1 MYKQKTTVLTA
12 QTLGNFHIEGT
23 FDGQGGTS
31 HDTGE
36 AGHGEDHNG
45 DKHVDDTRAQKSYDG
60 DGKQDVKGSLY
71 VEVAQSLGCKDSR
84 LLFVH
89 IFPGTIQSLIVNFT
103 MRIGSTIMAASS
115 LSFLGFGANV
125 TDPEWGAMLSQS
137 RSYLNV
143 APHMVYFPGYLLKV
157 A

>member
-1 MYKQKTTVLTA
+1 MKKSKKAGLILTVGAALFLAAGAPALNGSRENMYKQKTTVLTA

-60 DGKQDVKGSLY
+60 DGKQDVRETEKH
-71 VEVAQSLGCKDSR
+71 V
-84 LLFVH
+84 
-89 IFPGTIQSLIVNFT
+89 
-103 MRIGSTIMAASS
+103 GSTHNKTFNDAAVITGQKSEDGS
-115 LSFLGFGANV
+115 EGCTHNYGGEGNA
-125 TDPEWGAMLSQS
+125 
-137 RSYLNV
+137 
-143 APHMVYFPGYLLKV
+143 
-157 A
+157 